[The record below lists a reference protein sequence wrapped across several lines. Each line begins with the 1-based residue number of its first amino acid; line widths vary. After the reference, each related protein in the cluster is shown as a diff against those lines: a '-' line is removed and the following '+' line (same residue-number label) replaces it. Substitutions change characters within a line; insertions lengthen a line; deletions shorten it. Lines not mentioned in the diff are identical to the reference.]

1 MAQKDRATLLADLL
15 VSYPDNAA
23 GLITPTVLRSQ
34 QTDIIQSFLNLLS
47 DIPDTTQITSE
58 QDWIDNTTDSG
69 GNARAMLLDKTYVI
83 VGTVTHA
90 FTLQANGVNRITS
103 SAVITASNDYTGA
116 NANAYEI
123 TDAAR
128 GIAFDNIT
136 INCPGK
142 DWMLSTAA
150 LFLSTDR
157 CSIQA
162 LGIGTCNA
170 LVNFFAF
177 TRYGNIGAEFTTGM
191 VFTTTGNVS
200 MDITNCAY
208 FPNQATASLPCLD
221 LNSSTWGDMRVESTK
236 FNLGGTNFA
245 ITGLALAGN
254 LISAG
259 FVNHCDMTGSANA
272 LDGVS
277 EHDDPWIFTGNLG
290 TAESGSSIGAF
301 VEGNT
306 SVTVIGVGA
315 GDDGNPILVNVG
327 VLASSYIDERFSIST
342 AGVLTHEGA
351 NPALKSVTFT
361 GLADTAAGNNVPYT
375 FYVAVDGVVINGSR
389 GPVSLDSADPGGFI
403 TQALVGVAFGS
414 EISLFV
420 EENSGTTNITVSDL
434 SVVVN

>member
-1 MAQKDRATLLADLL
+1 MTTKDRSTLLADLL
-15 VSYPDNAA
+15 VSYPNNAA
-23 GLITPTVLRSQ
+23 GLITPTILRSQ
-34 QTDIIQSFLNLLS
+34 QTDIIESFLNFLS
-47 DIPDTTQITSE
+47 DIPDTIQITSE

-69 GNARAMLLDKTYVI
+69 GNDRTMILDKTYVV
-83 VGTVTHA
+83 VGAVTHA
-90 FTLQANGVNRITS
+90 FTLKANGINRITAN
-103 SAVITASNDYTGA
+103 AVLTVSNNYTGV
-116 NANAYEI
+116 NAHAYEV
-123 TDAAR
+123 DNAAF
-128 GIAFDNIT
+128 GLVFDNIT

-142 DWMLSTAA
+142 DWILSTASI
-150 LFLSTDR
+150 FLSTDR

-162 LGIGTCNA
+162 LGLGTCNA
-170 LVNFFAF
+170 LVGFFAF
-177 TRYGNIGAEFTTGM
+177 TRYGNTGAEFTTGM

-200 MDITNCAY
+200 MDVTNCAY

-245 ITGLALAGN
+245 ITGLSSAGN
-254 LISAG
+254 LINAG

-290 TAESGSSIGAF
+290 TAESGASIGAF

-306 SVTVIGVGA
+306 TATVIGVGA

-327 VLASSYIDERFSIST
+327 VLAASYIDERFSIST
-342 AGVLTHEGA
+342 AGVLTYEGA

-361 GLADTAAGNNVPYT
+361 GHADTASGNNVPYT
-375 FYVAVDGVVINGSR
+375 FYVAVGGVVVNGSR
-389 GPVSLDSADPGGFI
+389 GVVSLDSADPGVFI
-403 TQALVGVAFGS
+403 TQALVGLASGS

-420 EENSGTTNITVSDL
+420 EENSGTTNITISDF